1 MPKFGSRSKKR
12 MKGLDSRLIDILDEL
27 IKIMDVTI
35 IEGLRSAETQ
45 NKYYLDK
52 KSKLDGYKK
61 KSKHQTGRAVDLA
74 PYPVNW
80 KDTKRFYYM
89 GGMIRGIAKE
99 RNIKIRWGGDWDSD
113 GETKDQTFMDLVHI
127 EVLNT

>member
-1 MPKFGSRSKKR
+1 MPKYGSRSKRR
-12 MKGLDSRLIDILDEL
+12 MKGLDSRLIDILDEI

-45 NKYYLDK
+45 NEYYLDK

-74 PYPVNW
+74 PYPVDW
-80 KDTKRFYYM
+80 KNTNRFYYM
-89 GGMIRGIAKE
+89 GGMIQGIAKE
-99 RNIKIRWGGDWDSD
+99 KNIKIRWGGDWDRD

-127 EVLNT
+127 EVLD

>member
-1 MPKFGSRSKKR
+1 MPKYGLRSKRR

-35 IEGLRSAETQ
+35 IEGLRSAKTQ
-45 NKYYLDK
+45 NEYYLDK

-74 PYPVNW
+74 PYPVDW
-80 KDTKRFYYM
+80 KNTNRFYYM
-89 GGMIRGIAKE
+89 GGMIQGIAKE
-99 RNIKIRWGGDWDSD
+99 KNIKIRWGGDWDRD

-127 EVLNT
+127 EVLD